1 MPQIPLP
8 MHLKH
13 QPVFAIPYFEYDG
26 RYAGNTDCQHL
37 SIGWAQYDS
46 HALSAKIFRNPDDR
60 WSRQSEEMPL
70 HRVVD
75 LATLIA
81 LALENHDKN
90 TLPLPAEFL
99 ENQKDE
105 QKISRVDEPLKMDAF
120 SRELTGDHVL
130 RRRLSKLADV
140 LGDLRQKRII

>member
-1 MPQIPLP
+1 MPQISLP

-13 QPVFAIPYFEYDG
+13 QPVFAIPYFDYDG
-26 RYAGNTDCQHL
+26 KHAGDTDCQFL
-37 SIGWAQYDS
+37 SIGWAQYDP
-46 HALSAKIFRNPDDR
+46 HALSAKIFRNPDNR

-75 LATLIA
+75 LTTLIA
-81 LALENHDKN
+81 LALEHHKES
-90 TLPLPAEFL
+90 TLSLPDNFL
-99 ENQKDE
+99 ENQEGE
-105 QKISRVDEPLKMDAF
+105 QKISRVDEAKKKDAF

-140 LGDLRQKRII
+140 LADLRRKRII